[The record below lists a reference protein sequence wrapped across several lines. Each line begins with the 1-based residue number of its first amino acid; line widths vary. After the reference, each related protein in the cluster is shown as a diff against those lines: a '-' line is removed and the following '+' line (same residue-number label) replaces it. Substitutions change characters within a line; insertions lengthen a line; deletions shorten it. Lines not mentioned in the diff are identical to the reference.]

1 MDEPPPYLTP
11 PSTASSRS
19 DPRPSR
25 SDASISRSR
34 SGREKLRASAEA
46 MLRDSLARRT
56 APSTISDQPW
66 SSAEP
71 TPSSTA
77 NNTAVRETEPPSEAW
92 EADSAARRI
101 SFAEDP
107 AMLAAMTSAAD
118 RARLAASLRLP
129 ASGSVMTTTRTRE
142 RLRQAEAERDEA
154 LRAHEIERRIAE
166 RLKRE
171 GEVGPSATEAELRI
185 LRFKYDAM
193 KAAAQMTEP
202 PPAGLF
208 KTACSTDLMFLI
220 DTTSSMSPYIE
231 AAKNQVR
238 SIVDDIKVAFLNEAD
253 VCVGIVSYK
262 DHGDDPNIEFLDF
275 TPDVDKVHVFLSN
288 LKARGGRDL
297 PEDVLGGLQQAL
309 NASWRH
315 QTRCII
321 HIADAPPHGTAL
333 HDMGSDRDD
342 YPGTG
347 SEPHGLTHEPLLQ
360 RMLSLKINYALLRIT
375 HATDKM
381 AYVFLKAYAQA
392 APEGKLD
399 PSNKYYRDAQTLTA
413 TVTATRVPAG
423 SSRAGGGGP
432 CFEETKLGTTYSA
445 LRHLVVQ
452 RVTMSASR
460 TAVRMSAARGPRRT
474 GDNTAART
482 LVSISEGDD
491 PTGVELET
499 TAPRWHDA
507 DWLDEVVTV
516 KAYSTD
522 VAMQHCAGTLDSM
535 MAHDD
540 NIKISTTELTIR
552 KRSQPFAQGAMRLA
566 AYAQTCA
573 STNQLVVKSYKRD
586 GKRLADLAEDMRCQ
600 ALCKAFALEFN
611 SMLGERYSVDFVVVT
626 CLEPKSSADFNGE
639 CMSLEPLLQGD
650 YVKYNS
656 NCGYVY
662 NEHPDD
668 PFHHAAQA
676 FSHFSFERS
685 RGAFLVADLQGVNHV
700 LTDPVIHT
708 RDPNRFRLSDGNLGD
723 EGVKFFFATHEC
735 NPVCRKLGLKSS
747 AAMIMS
753 GSLEFRTSW
762 PTNSSSGSS
771 GMACCCSN
779 KLCSRIVRLAKA
791 QTSPEFAGYYW
802 CDTCWPQLR
811 SSTVKFICI
820 APNVPHHEFDLS
832 RFFYESQGRIMPRR
846 CPEHR
851 AGADFM
857 SRTAAVGLHVASRR
871 SRGGEQSATSGGI
884 ARHITGGVS
893 IFSPRTD
900 TQGGVS

>member
-1 MDEPPPYLTP
+1 MD
-11 PSTASSRS
+11 ST
-19 DPRPSR
+19 
-25 SDASISRSR
+25 
-34 SGREKLRASAEA
+34 
-46 MLRDSLARRT
+46 
-56 APSTISDQPW
+56 
-66 SSAEP
+66 
-71 TPSSTA
+71 
-77 NNTAVRETEPPSEAW
+77 
-92 EADSAARRI
+92 ARRI

-107 AMLAAMTSAAD
+107 AMSAAMSSAAD

-129 ASGSVMTTTRTRE
+129 ASGSDMTTTRTRE

-154 LRAHEIERRIAE
+154 LRAHENERKIAE

-202 PPAGLF
+202 PPRYPGTTPGSLF

-220 DTTSSMSPYIE
+220 DTTGSMSSYIK

-238 SIVDDIKVAFLNEAD
+238 SIVDDIKVAFLHEAD
-253 VCVGIVSYK
+253 VRVGIVGYK

-275 TPDVDKVHVFLSN
+275 TPDVDKVHFFLSN
-288 LKARGGRDL
+288 LEADGGGDA

-309 NASWRH
+309 NASWKH

-333 HDMGSDRDD
+333 HDMGPDADD
-342 YPGTG
+342 YPGAG
-347 SEPHGLTHEPLLQ
+347 SEPHGLTHGPLLQ
-360 RMLSLKINYALLRIT
+360 RMVSLKINYALLRIT
-375 HATDKM
+375 PATDKM

-399 PSNKYYRDAQTLTA
+399 SSNKYYQDAKALAATA
-413 TVTATRVPAG
+413 TATRVPAG
-423 SSRAGGGGP
+423 SSRARGGGLY
-432 CFEETKLGTTYSA
+432 FEEIKLGTTYSA

-452 RVTMSASR
+452 QVTMSATR
-460 TAVRMSAARGPRRT
+460 TAVRMSTARGPRRT
-474 GDNTAART
+474 GDSTAMRT
-482 LVSISEGDD
+482 LVPISEDD
-491 PTGVELET
+491 DSPGVELET
-499 TAPRWHDA
+499 AAPRWNDT

-522 VAMQHCAGTLDSM
+522 VVMQHRTGTLDSM

-552 KRSQPFAQGAMRLA
+552 KRSQPFAQGAMRVA
-566 AYAQTCA
+566 AYAQTSA

-611 SMLGERYSVDFVVVT
+611 SMLSERYSVDFVVVT

-639 CMSLEPLLQGD
+639 CMSLEPLLQGE

-656 NCGYVY
+656 NCGYV
-662 NEHPDD
+662 NHEQPDD

-685 RGAFLVADLQGVNHV
+685 CGAFLVADLQGVNHV
-700 LTDPVIHT
+700 LTDPAVHT
-708 RDPNRFRLSDGNLGD
+708 RDPNRFRLSDGNLGED
-723 EGVKFFFATHEC
+723 GVKFFFATHEC
-735 NPVCRKLGLKSS
+735 NPVCHTLGLKSS
-747 AAMIMS
+747 AAMLIS
-753 GSLEFRTSW
+753 GSFEFRTSW
-762 PTNSSSGSS
+762 PTNHPSSGGS
-771 GMACCCSN
+771 GMACCSN

-811 SSTVKFICI
+811 SSTIKFICI
-820 APNVPHHEFDLS
+820 APDVPHHEFDLS

-851 AGADFM
+851 AGTDFM

-871 SRGGEQSATSGGI
+871 SGGGEQSATSGGI

-893 IFSPRTD
+893 IFGPRTD
-900 TQGGVS
+900 ARGGVSR